1 MGLSNWKYSILRFVG
16 TQEENVFDEYKL
28 YSHLDQQGEL
38 DASGTSESRRIFLF
52 ADPDGPANCAGVR
65 WPVYPC
71 QQYAR
76 TACSGRMYRD
86 GGNSPLSLPWRM
98 QRPVHTKLVQG
109 LTEGTDFGRLADR
122 GKEAHERVRVRI
134 KKIRDGGRVSKD
146 ECHNPH
152 RRVRRRDPAD
162 WVEEVGEGGDE

>member
-28 YSHLDQQGEL
+28 YSHLDQQGGL
-38 DASGTSESRRIFLF
+38 DASGTSESRRIS
-52 ADPDGPANCAGVR
+52 ADPDGSANCAGVR
-65 WPVYPC
+65 WSVYPC
-71 QQYAR
+71 QRYAR

-86 GGNSPLSLPWRM
+86 GGKFPPLPPIA
-98 QRPVHTKLVQG
+98 QGPVHTKLVQG